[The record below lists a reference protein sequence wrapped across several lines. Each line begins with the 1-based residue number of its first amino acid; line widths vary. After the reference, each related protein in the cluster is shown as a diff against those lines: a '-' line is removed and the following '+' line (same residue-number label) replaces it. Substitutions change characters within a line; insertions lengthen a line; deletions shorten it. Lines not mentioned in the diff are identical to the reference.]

1 MGLGKRDREFLRGL
15 MGPKHWSESDA
26 RRVLSLHAASGLSR
40 SAFAREFDLTTTR
53 LAWWARRLAADAD
66 DGVAEPARELT
77 VHRARARFV
86 ELVASE
92 PSFVAARVQVGEVEV
107 AIHRLDSEAARFVV
121 ELARQLEVES
131 CS

>member
-15 MGPKHWSESDA
+15 MGPKHWSEADA
-26 RRVLSLHAASGLSR
+26 RRALSLHAASGLSR
-40 SAFAREFDLTTTR
+40 SAFAREFELTTTR
-53 LAWWARRLAADAD
+53 LAWWARRLAAD

-92 PSFVAARVQVGEVEV
+92 PSVVAARVQVGAVEV
-107 AIHRLDSEAARFVV
+107 VIHRLDSEAARFVV
-121 ELARQLEVES
+121 ELSRQLEVES